1 MEALPLRKIVGFTS
15 TLFITGTLY
24 SHSNVQQ
31 GRKYG
36 VQGAKA
42 VDIAVGDNFLHS
54 STQLSSFSSIQNHT
68 YLIVGE

>member
-42 VDIAVGDNFLHS
+42 VDLAVVDNFLHS
-54 STQLSSFSSIQNHT
+54 STQLSAFSSIQNHT